1 MARRTRRNVGI
12 LGLGII
18 GTRVADTLRRNGFPV
33 FVWNRTPRPVP
44 NFVGSPM
51 ELAELCDLIQVFVSD
66 DDALLE
72 MIHRM
77 KSTLTKQHVIVANS
91 TVSPD
96 TVRAAAEIVERRG
109 ARLVDAP
116 FTGSKDAAARGE
128 LVYYIG
134 GDETAVSEVRPLL
147 EASSKAIVEI
157 GVVGQAST
165 MKVATNI
172 ITAASVQAA
181 AEGLALVL
189 DAGISPDKFLEA
201 MRNNGSNS
209 KTLEMKLPKMMAG
222 DFEPHFSVKHM
233 LKDMAIASRSAR
245 SIGIEFGVT
254 DAARHAL
261 VAQEREGRANA
272 DYSAVIR
279 SFFPQDGP
287 LKTEVS
293 MAEAVD
299 DQPTLSGLDA
309 RTGGDLVQTES
320 LATAAS
326 DRTRSAVAEGDEHEP
341 IKAGVASQ
349 IAAEN
354 GIAQISEP
362 GAELLTTEVAA
373 PVASSREQG
382 AEAATS
388 SENGGVPVAVDAAIG
403 DEQESSSV
411 SGGLFR
417 RFVRRGPAD

>member
-18 GTRVADTLRRNGFPV
+18 GTRVADHLRHKGFPV

-51 ELAELCDLIQVFVSD
+51 ELAELCDLIQIFVSD

-128 LVYYIG
+128 LVYYVG
-134 GDETAVSEVRPLL
+134 GDEAALSEVRPLL
-147 EASSKAIVEI
+147 EGSSKAIVEI
-157 GVVGQAST
+157 GAVGHAST
-165 MKVATNI
+165 MKIATNI

-189 DAGISPDKFLEA
+189 DAGIAPEKFAEA

-209 KTLEMKLPKMMAG
+209 KTLEMKLPKMIGG

-245 SIGIEFGVT
+245 AIGIEFGVT

-261 VAQEREGRANA
+261 IAQEREGRANA
-272 DYSAVIR
+272 DYSAIIR
-279 SFFPQDGP
+279 TFFPQDGP
-287 LKTEVS
+287 LKPEQS
-293 MAEAVD
+293 MAESTD
-299 DQPTLSGLDA
+299 DQPTLAGLDA
-309 RTGGDLVQTES
+309 RTGGNLLETETLS
-320 LATAAS
+320 AAS
-326 DRTRSAVAEGDEHEP
+326 DRGTSADADPHEHAPIETGATTQIGTDNGSAE
-341 IKAGVASQ
+341 V
-349 IAAEN
+349 
-354 GIAQISEP
+354 SEP
-362 GAELLTTEVAA
+362 AAGLLTTEIAA
-373 PVASSREQG
+373 PVPLSREEG
-382 AEAATS
+382 GEAASS
-388 SENGGVPVAVDAAIG
+388 SENGGAPVGVETALA
-403 DEQESSSV
+403 DEHESSAAAS
-411 SGGLFR
+411 GLFR
-417 RFVRRGPAD
+417 RFIRRGTAD